1 MSPNALVSMFGSK
14 FANSLLRL
22 ASRSSRLAGKGQYT
36 LDLVAVI
43 KELQYKNTREVVKKR
58 SFYGQADCKGGSA
71 KKGQICHKNS
81 DL

>member
-14 FANSLLRL
+14 FATSLLRL
-22 ASRSSRLAGKGQYT
+22 ASRLSRLAGKGQYT
-36 LDLVAVI
+36 VDLVAVI

-71 KKGQICHKNS
+71 H
-81 DL
+81 